1 MFPGVLLIKAT
12 NLAWT
17 CVSYLV
23 CDWLWMDAG
32 ERGHRRHHKRRGCH
46 KTGKRLMKGHHT
58 DYRQLLQ
65 EKLDWKVRLLDA
77 VMEDTCTGQQ
87 WSWTLTW
94 WWIQGLSCEDYCG
107 KWRWKLLVFLLLL
120 VSRLINHCVTA
131 LILGKKQSNQESK
144 WLFLL

>member
-17 CVSYLV
+17 CVSYLF
-23 CDWLWMDAG
+23 CDWLWMDVG
-32 ERGHRRHHKRRGCH
+32 ERGHRRHHKRRDCH

-65 EKLDWKVRLLDA
+65 EKLDLKVRLLDA
-77 VMEDTCTGQQ
+77 VMEDTCTGQL

-94 WWIQGLSCEDYCG
+94 
-107 KWRWKLLVFLLLL
+107 
-120 VSRLINHCVTA
+120 
-131 LILGKKQSNQESK
+131 
-144 WLFLL
+144 